1 MGRTIKAAAHHND
14 QWVGDETRWTSPLA
28 KCKNR
33 PTYQRSSLVH
43 RVLPYL
49 LTYRLLV
56 VLLLPLLSLLLLLL
70 LLLLQL
76 LLLLVS
82 GFFVATVIVLSAVS
96 V

>member
-1 MGRTIKAAAHHND
+1 MITPAFQLPSSFVMGRTIKAAAHHND
-14 QWVGDETRWTSPLA
+14 QWVGDEMRWTSPLA

-56 VLLLPLLSLLLLLL
+56 VLLLPLLSLFLSDDLFLRF
-70 LLLLQL
+70 
-76 LLLLVS
+76 V
-82 GFFVATVIVLSAVS
+82 FVAVGVG
-96 V
+96 

>member
-14 QWVGDETRWTSPLA
+14 QWVGDEMRWTSPLA

-56 VLLLPLLSLLLLLL
+56 VLLLPLLSLFLSDDLFLRF
-70 LLLLQL
+70 
-76 LLLLVS
+76 V
-82 GFFVATVIVLSAVS
+82 FVAVGVG
-96 V
+96 